1 MKRRISFWLITVS
14 VMVLLFGC
22 GNSNQSEGKREKVSE
37 FTDLLFE
44 DDVFV
49 PNRDFAWNMS
59 KEDFLSKV
67 EGADVLDPDSETFDE
82 YRYFYSSE
90 TGITTI
96 TPLITYEIGGISGEA
111 EAAFA
116 FGGEGLFR
124 AGYVWDFNEGEE
136 DKVKQAV
143 AVLAEDLNANE
154 NIQENPF
161 EIPDLSDKDAAA
173 FPYRY
178 EWQLRDFPQGHIELG
193 ILKIKEDILVQVTAG
208 IS

>member
-1 MKRRISFWLITVS
+1 MKRRISVWLIVVS
-14 VMVLLFGC
+14 VMVLLYGC
-22 GNSNQSEGKREKVSE
+22 GNSHQSEGKREKVSE

-59 KEDFLSKV
+59 KEGFLSKV

-90 TGITTI
+90 GAITTF

-124 AGYVWDFNEGEE
+124 AGYVWNFNEGEE

-143 AVLAEDLNANE
+143 AVLAEDFNANE

-161 EIPDLSDKDAAA
+161 EIPDLSDKDTAA

>member
-82 YRYFYSSE
+82 YCYFYSSE
-90 TGITTI
+90 TGITTF

-124 AGYVWDFNEGEE
+124 AGYVWNFNEGEE

-143 AVLAEDLNANE
+143 AVLAEDFNANE

-161 EIPDLSDKDAAA
+161 EIPDLSDKDTAA

>member
-1 MKRRISFWLITVS
+1 MKRRISVWLIVVS
-14 VMVLLFGC
+14 VMVLLYGC
-22 GNSNQSEGKREKVSE
+22 GNSHQSEGKREKVSE

-49 PNRDFAWNMS
+49 PNRDFAWNIS
-59 KEDFLSKV
+59 KEGFLSKV

-82 YRYFYSSE
+82 YRYFYPSE
-90 TGITTI
+90 TGITTF

-124 AGYVWDFNEGEE
+124 AGYVWNFNEGEE

-143 AVLAEDLNANE
+143 AVLAEDFNANE

-161 EIPDLSDKDAAA
+161 EIPDLSDKDTAA